1 MRGREGEK
9 LRDVEEKRERE
20 RGIEELRSW
29 IEITWLAALAAYIK
43 DYDRVSVT
51 ELTNL

>member
-1 MRGREGEK
+1 MRGREREK
-9 LRDVEEKRERE
+9 LRDVEEKEKE
-20 RGIEELRSW
+20 RGGDRRSW